1 MVSESIEEG
10 LENFLNEMVKKV
22 KALSGID
29 LVYFLNGNSKVVKE
43 SRFTSANNY
52 LDQILDIVNSE
63 ELLDN
68 IATGK
73 DLGSFHTYTLLNESG
88 LIVVS
93 KITNPRNL
101 YMIIVAGENEP
112 VDLVSLLKICK
123 EFRLD
128 AKSQFSLS

>member
-1 MVSESIEEG
+1 
-10 LENFLNEMVKKV
+10 
-22 KALSGID
+22 
-29 LVYFLNGNSKVVKE
+29 VVKE
-43 SRFTSANNY
+43 SRFTSANDY

-88 LIVVS
+88 LIVIS
-93 KITNPRNL
+93 KITKPVNL